1 MSLKRNLSA
10 GWWMEPD
17 ARERQEMGKRAPERP
32 GWGWVAGVTAFIYLS
47 LPVMPWVWNALDRKT
62 PWLLRGGVAL
72 LALLVLST
80 VWIVVLVDRRERRP
94 LPLIVLSLLT
104 ALFTAGLFIVPY
116 PSERIH
122 FFEYGILG
130 MLILR
135 SSLRTMPESRW
146 AGAGV
151 AALVLAAIGSGDE
164 LIQYLLPNRVFD
176 WHDIWFNVLGGALGF
191 GAYVLAAPP
200 EGG

>member
-1 MSLKRNLSA
+1 MSVERNLTP
-10 GWWMEPD
+10 GQWREPD
-17 ARERQEMGKRAPERP
+17 ALERYDMGRRAPERP

-47 LPVMPWVWNALDRKT
+47 LPVMPSVWNAMGRRT

-72 LALLVLST
+72 LALLVISA

-94 LPLIVLSLLT
+94 LPLSFLGLLT
-104 ALFTAGLFIVPY
+104 AVFSVGLLSVSY

-122 FFEYGILG
+122 FFEYGVLG

-135 SSLRTMPESRW
+135 SSLRTMTESRW
-146 AGAGV
+146 ASAGV
-151 AALVLAAIGSGDE
+151 AALVLTAAGSGDE
-164 LIQYLLPNRVFD
+164 LIQHLLPNRFFD

-191 GAYVLAAPP
+191 GAYVLAAPR
-200 EGG
+200 EGR